1 MSFGKGLARLG
12 LVTALAAFML
22 SMGVALHATTANAQ
36 QPPAVFYGKGLK
48 SGDKVEAFIGGKSC
62 GTSTANTAGE
72 WTIQVSATAAC
83 GPTAGAAVTFTLN
96 GSPATI
102 TPAATW
108 QAGGTPPDIANGY
121 VLTAGQAAT
130 PTATAAAVTPPKT
143 GNAGMLGA
151 GAGSSSTWVVLGIA
165 LVALGAVVGARKV
178 AGTR

>member
-72 WTIQVSATAAC
+72 WSIQVSATAAPAV
-83 GPTAGAAVTFTLN
+83 GPHAAVADTWIDH
-96 GSPATI
+96 SP
-102 TPAATW
+102 
-108 QAGGTPPDIANGY
+108 
-121 VLTAGQAAT
+121 
-130 PTATAAAVTPPKT
+130 
-143 GNAGMLGA
+143 
-151 GAGSSSTWVVLGIA
+151 
-165 LVALGAVVGARKV
+165 
-178 AGTR
+178 